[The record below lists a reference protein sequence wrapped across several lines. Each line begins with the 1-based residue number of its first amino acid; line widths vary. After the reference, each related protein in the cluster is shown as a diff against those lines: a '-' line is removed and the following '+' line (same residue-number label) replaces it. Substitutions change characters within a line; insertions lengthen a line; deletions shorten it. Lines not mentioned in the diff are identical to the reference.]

1 MVKLR
6 HFNKI
11 GIYLFIFS
19 LLIWNIENIYCS
31 KIQFLQ
37 LHACGIWLMAY
48 GLWLMAYG
56 LWLMAYGVW
65 RMAYGVSVQVKIVL
79 S

>member
-1 MVKLR
+1 
-6 HFNKI
+6 
-11 GIYLFIFS
+11 
-19 LLIWNIENIYCS
+19 
-31 KIQFLQ
+31 
-37 LHACGIWLMAY
+37 MAY

-65 RMAYGVSVQVKIVL
+65 RMAYSLCSKAAGKIRIEKEAVPTDQ